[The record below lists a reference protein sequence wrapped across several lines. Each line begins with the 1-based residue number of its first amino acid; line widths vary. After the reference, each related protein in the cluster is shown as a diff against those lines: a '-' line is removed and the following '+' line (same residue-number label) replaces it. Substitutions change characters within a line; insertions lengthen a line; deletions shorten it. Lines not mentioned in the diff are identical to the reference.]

1 MQDPIPLDFRQ
12 VPDGPK
18 TGPTHDHGRGG
29 RLGCVA
35 CLNGRAQSPADAD
48 YPERG
53 LPFRLSTPG
62 ADPDDSDDAGISRRA
77 RMRRV
82 DYHGK
87 PRDNP
92 VGALVRA
99 EIWGGQCAPDVLD
112 QTPPKST
119 E

>member
-1 MQDPIPLDFRQ
+1 MQDPIPLDFRE

-29 RLGCVA
+29 RLVRVA

-48 YPERG
+48 DPERG
-53 LPFRLSTPG
+53 LLFRLNTPG
-62 ADPDDSDDAGISRRA
+62 ADADDSDGDGIFGRA
-77 RMRRV
+77 RMRKV
-82 DYHGK
+82 DYYGK
-87 PRDNP
+87 PRNNL
-92 VGALVRA
+92 VGELVRA